1 MRFLVFVP
9 LTLALLAFAACG
21 AHPTEK
27 LSIAASQGNI
37 PELQHLLKA
46 SGSNDVEAAL
56 VWAARSGQ
64 PSAIDYLV
72 QHGADPNGTAGVNGW
87 TVLMHAIHKNQPR
100 SVAALLR
107 GGAQVNGKSTRGQTA
122 LIMAAGYGYT
132 EIVQMLL
139 DNGADVRLINSS
151 GQNAL
156 DAAVTGVGDIDYFT
170 YGTCQVDA
178 VALLRRSAPDL
189 QPRKADLGK
198 CGRASS
204 DPSVRTVSSRQ
215 EVL

>member
-1 MRFLVFVP
+1 M
-9 LTLALLAFAACG
+9 
-21 AHPTEK
+21 
-27 LSIAASQGNI
+27 
-37 PELQHLLKA
+37 QHLLKA

-56 VWAARSGQ
+56 VWAARSGE

-107 GGAQVNGKSTRGQTA
+107 GGAQVNAKSTKGQTA

-139 DNGADVRLINSS
+139 DNGADVRLTNSS

-156 DAAVTGVGDIDYFT
+156 DAAVTGVGDIDHFT
-170 YGTCQVDA
+170 YATCGG
-178 VALLRRSAPDL
+178 RR
-189 QPRKADLGK
+189 
-198 CGRASS
+198 
-204 DPSVRTVSSRQ
+204 
-215 EVL
+215 